1 MPKKQKGS
9 NLNKYLMQYF
19 KNARINAKES
29 MIEKKK
35 SQTLFKVENIQP
47 CAYIFPDSLASI

>member
-1 MPKKQKGS
+1 MYGSAKKAS

-19 KNARINAKES
+19 KNTRINAKES

-35 SQTLFKVENIQP
+35 KSQTFFKV
-47 CAYIFPDSLASI
+47 F